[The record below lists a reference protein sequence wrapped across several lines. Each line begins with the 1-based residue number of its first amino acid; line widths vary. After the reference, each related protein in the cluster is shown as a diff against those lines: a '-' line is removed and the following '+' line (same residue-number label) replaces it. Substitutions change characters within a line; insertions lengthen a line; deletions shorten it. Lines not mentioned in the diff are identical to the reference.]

1 MESTNYFALVLENLS
16 NNYHF
21 SILQIHMK
29 STNHFANGGALNARI
44 AIWKENDAGYETL
57 SKWLFILN
65 KIGIMRAWQ
74 Y

>member
-1 MESTNYFALVLENLS
+1 
-16 NNYHF
+16 
-21 SILQIHMK
+21 MK
-29 STNHFANGGALNARI
+29 STNHLANGGALNAKI

-57 SKWLFILN
+57 SKWLIILN